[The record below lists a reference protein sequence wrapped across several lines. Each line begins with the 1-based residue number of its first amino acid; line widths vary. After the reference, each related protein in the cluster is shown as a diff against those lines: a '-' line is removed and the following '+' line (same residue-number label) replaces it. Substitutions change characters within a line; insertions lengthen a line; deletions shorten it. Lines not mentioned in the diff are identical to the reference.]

1 MPAAGEAPEGL
12 EGSASRR
19 ASQPFQVSHGVP
31 GPVLKQGRETTLQ
44 CRLGHMPLEIR
55 IVLRQRCVHNGTYEI
70 RDNPWAGDFHED
82 LIQPLARLLLEPIP
96 RQCRACA
103 FADMSRELLLEVL
116 VVLAQSHELKGPSL
130 MVILG
135 LATPVE
141 RS

>member
-55 IVLRQRCVHNGTYEI
+55 IVLRQRCVLSISIICVNYFSNF
-70 RDNPWAGDFHED
+70 RQRPA
-82 LIQPLARLLLEPIP
+82 LA
-96 RQCRACA
+96 A
-103 FADMSRELLLEVL
+103 VL
-116 VVLAQSHELKGPSL
+116 D
-130 MVILG
+130 
-135 LATPVE
+135 
-141 RS
+141 